1 MIIIQDTREKYPWDF
16 SFYNTETKVKG
27 LKTGDYSVEGMENNI
42 TCIERKRNT
51 GEIAINLGFKW
62 KQFSNELLRM
72 CLFNHKII
80 ICEFPE
86 EFLDY
91 FPKKSSIPE
100 NKWSQIRMSAGF
112 LKKRLY
118 SIKDTYDIDIIFCP
132 SKEQAEQQAYNFLL
146 ESYEK
151 ENKIG

>member
-16 SFYNTETKVKG
+16 SFYDAETKIKG
-27 LKTGDYSVEGMENNI
+27 LKTGDYSLCGFENNI
-42 TCIERKRNT
+42 CIERKRNT

-80 ICEFPE
+80 ICEFSE
-86 EFLDY
+86 ELLDC
-91 FPKKSSIPE
+91 FPKKSGIPE
-100 NKWSQIRMSAGF
+100 NKWSKIRMSPGF
-112 LKKRLY
+112 LKKQLY

-132 SKEQAEQQAYNFLL
+132 TKEQAEQQAYQFLK

-151 ENKIG
+151 ETKRR

>member
-1 MIIIQDTREKYPWDF
+1 MIILCDKREKRPF
-16 SFYNTETKVKG
+16 QFNFYNCETEFTT
-27 LKTGDYSVEGMENNI
+27 LKTGDYSVKGCAESI
-42 TCIERKRNT
+42 CLERKAST

-80 ICEFPE
+80 IMEFDE
-86 EFLDY
+86 YDLDV
-91 FPKKSSIPE
+91 FPKKSGIPE

>member
-16 SFYNTETKVKG
+16 SFYNAETKVKG
-27 LKTGDYSVEGMENNI
+27 LKTGDYSLCGLETK

-80 ICEFPE
+80 IMEFDE
-86 EFLDY
+86 YDLDV

>member
-1 MIIIQDTREKYPWDF
+1 MIIIQDTREKYPLNF
-16 SFYNTETKVKG
+16 SFYNVKVERST
-27 LKTGDYSVEGMENNI
+27 LKTGDYSVKNFQSSI
-42 TCIERKRNT
+42 SIERKRNT
-51 GEIAINLGFKW
+51 GELSINFGSKW
-62 KQFSNELLRM
+62 SQFSAELLRL
-72 CLFNHKII
+72 CIFQHKII
-80 ICEFPE
+80 LLEFDE
-86 EFLDY
+86 SDLDV